1 MAEDFKEKTFQQTAP
16 SSPRAPVASPAS
28 PTRQNGKKVNF
39 SEIEERE
46 YSPEEYKQ
54 LAQLYDKTFSSI
66 HEGEIVRG
74 KIVAITDN
82 GVAIDIGFKSEGLV
96 SLTEFPNIDELKPG
110 DEVEVFLESVENKD
124 GQLVLSRKRADFM
137 RTWERITKSYETG
150 EVLHGKI
157 TRRIKDRKSVV

>member
-1 MAEDFKEKTFQQTAP
+1 MAETTH
-16 SSPRAPVASPAS
+16 SSPRGAVAPLPI
-28 PTRQNGKKVNF
+28 PTRTPVKKMNF

-46 YSPEEYKQ
+46 YSPEEFKQ

-96 SLTEFPNIDELKPG
+96 ALAEFPNIDELKPG

-124 GQLVLSRKRADFM
+124 GQLVL
-137 RTWERITKSYETG
+137 
-150 EVLHGKI
+150 VLNALKEYF
-157 TRRIKDRKSVV
+157 